1 VTVPELNYGAVIL
14 YGNVIMNIFLFVV
27 STRIILILILILLIL
42 FYFRIKF
49 FKLKIDFINRKSE
62 NRNRFKLKE
71 INGIIHFHTVYS
83 DGSGRIEELIKIAK
97 ELKADFLVSSDHNT
111 LQPKFDGLEG
121 YYDGLFYFAGEEINT
136 EFGHFLAV
144 GIEKEIKRGKYKDV
158 LSEIKKQ
165 NAAGIIC
172 HPHNWWTPW
181 KNFKAKGY
189 DGIEI
194 INLDSQWRGMSPL
207 YMIAVIFTYK
217 INSFYA
223 LHFLSHKPVKT
234 IKFWDSVQKHKNMK
248 TGIASA
254 DAHSNVKVT
263 KKKRVK
269 FPKYS
274 ELFSVART
282 HVILDDKPS
291 GKIADDKKK
300 ITEAIKN
307 GRCFFAF
314 DMFGIPKGFY
324 FGAESSD
331 GKKYF
336 SGDYINAA
344 ETNFKDNI
352 NLKVKEKEKIKKSAI
367 ENIDK
372 NDKKNAIIF
381 AGIDINGKKNP
392 YKINLFR
399 NGGKIF
405 SSKNTDLI
413 YEINDFSKEHKS
425 EPKSDFYRVEI
436 DVYFGRKKITY
447 LYSNNIEIYG

>member
-1 VTVPELNYGAVIL
+1 
-14 YGNVIMNIFLFVV
+14 MNIFLFVV
-27 STRIILILILILLIL
+27 STRIILILILILLVL

-49 FKLKIDFINRKSE
+49 FKLKIDFIDRKSE
-62 NRNRFKLKE
+62 NRSRFKLKE

-83 DGSGRIEELIKIAK
+83 DGSGRIEDLIKTAK

-111 LQPKFDGLEG
+111 LKPKVDGLEG

-136 EFGHFLAV
+136 EFGHFLAL
-144 GIEKEIKRGKYKDV
+144 GIEKEIKRGNYKDV

-181 KNFKAKGY
+181 KNFKVKGY

-263 KKKRVK
+263 RKKRVK

-282 HVILDDKPS
+282 HVILDEKPS
-291 GKIADDKKK
+291 GKVAGDKKK
-300 ITEAIKN
+300 ITEAIKK

-344 ETNFKDNI
+344 EINFVVK
-352 NLKVKEKEKIKKSAI
+352 NL
-367 ENIDK
+367 DK
-372 NDKKNAIIF
+372 NDKKNVIIF
-381 AGIDINGKKNP
+381 AGIDINGRKNP

-399 NGGKIF
+399 NGKKIF
-405 SSKNTDLI
+405 SSKNTDFI
-413 YEINDFSKEHKS
+413 YEINDFSKEPKP
-425 EPKSDFYRVEI
+425 EPKSNFYRVEI

>member
-1 VTVPELNYGAVIL
+1 
-14 YGNVIMNIFLFVV
+14 
-27 STRIILILILILLIL
+27 LIL

-49 FKLKIDFINRKSE
+49 FNLKIDFINRKSE
-62 NRNRFKLKE
+62 NRNRFKLTE

-83 DGSGRIEELIKIAK
+83 DGSGRIEELIKTAK

-111 LQPKFDGLEG
+111 LKPKIDGLEG

-144 GIEKEIKRGKYKDV
+144 GIEKEIKKGKYKDV
-158 LSEIKKQ
+158 LSDIKKQ
-165 NAAGIIC
+165 NGAGIIC
-172 HPHNWWTPW
+172 HPYNWWTPW
-181 KNFKAKGY
+181 KNFKVKGY

-194 INLDSQWRGMSPL
+194 INLDSQWRGMNPL

-254 DAHSNVKVT
+254 DAHSNVKIT
-263 KKKRVK
+263 RKRRIK

-282 HVILDDKPS
+282 HVLLDDKPS
-291 GKIADDKKK
+291 GKIGEDKKK

-314 DMFGIPKGFY
+314 DMLGIPKGFY
-324 FGAESSD
+324 FGAQSSD

-336 SGDYINAA
+336 SGDYINAS
-344 ETNFKDNI
+344 E
-352 NLKVKEKEKIKKSAI
+352 IK
-367 ENIDK
+367 NT
-372 NDKKNAIIF
+372 NDKKNVIIF
-381 AGIDINGKKNP
+381 SGIDINGRKNP

-405 SSKNTDLI
+405 SSKNVGLI
-413 YEINDFSKEHKS
+413 YEINDFSK

-447 LYSNNIEIYG
+447 LYSNNIEIYCKKN

>member
-1 VTVPELNYGAVIL
+1 
-14 YGNVIMNIFLFVV
+14 MNIFLFIV

-49 FKLKIDFINRKSE
+49 FNLKIDFINRKSE
-62 NRNRFKLKE
+62 NRNRFKLTE

-83 DGSGRIEELIKIAK
+83 DGSGRIEELIKTAK

-111 LQPKFDGLEG
+111 LKPKFDGLEG

-144 GIEKEIKRGKYKDV
+144 GIEKEVKRGKYKEV

-165 NAAGIIC
+165 NGAGIIC

-181 KNFKAKGY
+181 KNFKVKGY

-194 INLDSQWRGMSPL
+194 INLDSQWRGMNPL
-207 YMIAVIFTYK
+207 YMIAVILTYK

-254 DAHSNVKVT
+254 DAHSNVKIT
-263 KKKRVK
+263 RKKRIK

-282 HVILDDKPS
+282 HVLLYDKPS
-291 GKIADDKKK
+291 GKIGEDKKK

-307 GRCFFAF
+307 GKCFFSF

-336 SGDYINAA
+336 SGDYINTSGIETGTGG
-344 ETNFKDNI
+344 ETNFKD
-352 NLKVKEKEKIKKSAI
+352 KVGASK
-367 ENIDK
+367 NIDK
-372 NDKKNAIIF
+372 NDKKNVIIF
-381 AGIDINGKKNP
+381 AGIDINGRKNP

-413 YEINDFSKEHKS
+413 YEINDFSKE
-425 EPKSDFYRVEI
+425 PKPDFYRVEI
-436 DVYFGRKKITY
+436 DVCFGRKKITY

>member
-1 VTVPELNYGAVIL
+1 
-14 YGNVIMNIFLFVV
+14 MNIFLFIV
-27 STRIILILILILLIL
+27 STRIVLILILILLIL

-62 NRNRFKLKE
+62 NRNKFKLKE

-83 DGSGRIEELIKIAK
+83 DGSGRIEELIKAAK
-97 ELKADFLVSSDHNT
+97 ELKADFLISSDHNT
-111 LQPKFDGLEG
+111 LKPKIDGLEG

-144 GIEKEIKRGKYKDV
+144 GIEKEIKRGKYKEV
-158 LSEIKKQ
+158 LSDIKKQ
-165 NAAGIIC
+165 NGAGIIC

-181 KNFKAKGY
+181 KNFEVKGY

-194 INLDSQWRGMSPL
+194 INLDSQWRGMNPL

-223 LHFLSHKPVKT
+223 LHFLVHKPIKT

-263 KKKRVK
+263 RKKRIK

-282 HVILDDKPS
+282 HILLDDKLS
-291 GKIADDKKK
+291 GEVAKDKKK
-300 ITEAIKN
+300 ITEAIKK

-314 DMFGIPKGFY
+314 DIFGIQKGFY

-336 SGDYINAA
+336 SGDCINIY
-344 ETNFKDNI
+344 TNE
-352 NLKVKEKEKIKKSAI
+352 NL
-367 ENIDK
+367 NK
-372 NDKKNAIIF
+372 NGKKNVIIF
-381 AGIDINGKKNP
+381 SGIDINHRKNP

-399 NGGKIF
+399 NGKKIF
-405 SSKNTDLI
+405 QSKNTDLI
-413 YEINDFSKEHKS
+413 YTITISDFSKEFKS
-425 EPKSDFYRVEI
+425 KESKSDFYRVEI
-436 DVYFGRKKITY
+436 DVYFGHKKITY
-447 LYSNNIEIYG
+447 LYSNNIEIYYK

>member
-1 VTVPELNYGAVIL
+1 
-14 YGNVIMNIFLFVV
+14 MNIFLFVV

-71 INGIIHFHTVYS
+71 INGIIHFHTLYS
-83 DGSGRIEELIKIAK
+83 DGSGRIEDIIKTAK

-111 LQPKFDGLEG
+111 LKPKSDGLEG

-136 EFGHFLAV
+136 EFGHFLAL

-165 NAAGIIC
+165 NGAGIIC

-181 KNFKAKGY
+181 KNFKVKGY

-194 INLDSQWRGMSPL
+194 INLDSQWRGMNPL

-263 KKKRVK
+263 RKKRVK

-282 HVILDDKPS
+282 HVFLDDKPS
-291 GKIADDKKK
+291 GKIGEDKKK

-344 ETNFKDNI
+344 EIKNKTGDEI
-352 NLKVKEKEKIKKSAI
+352 NLKDKGNYTDYNNFKVKDNTG
-367 ENIDK
+367 ENLDK
-372 NDKKNAIIF
+372 NDKKNVIIF
-381 AGIDINGKKNP
+381 AGIDINGRKNP

-399 NGGKIF
+399 NGKKIF
-405 SSKNTDLI
+405 SSKNTDFI
-413 YEINDFSKEHKS
+413 YEINDFSKEPKP
-425 EPKSDFYRVEI
+425 EPKSNFYRVEI

>member
-1 VTVPELNYGAVIL
+1 
-14 YGNVIMNIFLFVV
+14 MNIFLFIV
-27 STRIILILILILLIL
+27 SARIILILILILLIL

-49 FKLKIDFINRKSE
+49 FNLKIDFINRKSE
-62 NRNRFKLKE
+62 NRNRFKLTE

-83 DGSGRIEELIKIAK
+83 DGSGRIEELIKTAK

-111 LQPKFDGLEG
+111 LKPKIDGFEG

-158 LSEIKKQ
+158 LSDIKKQ
-165 NAAGIIC
+165 NGAGIIC
-172 HPHNWWTPW
+172 HPYNWWTPW
-181 KNFKAKGY
+181 KNFKVKGY

-194 INLDSQWRGMSPL
+194 INLDSQWRGMNPL

-263 KKKRVK
+263 RKRRIK

-282 HVILDDKPS
+282 HVLLDDKPS
-291 GKIADDKKK
+291 GKTGEDKKK

-314 DMFGIPKGFY
+314 DMLGIPKNFY
-324 FGAESSD
+324 FGAQSSD

-336 SGDYINAA
+336 SGDYINTSEIKGKTED
-344 ETNFKDNI
+344 ETNLKD
-352 NLKVKEKEKIKKSAI
+352 KGKEKDKDKGKNQYRVNDKYKGSASKK
-367 ENIDK
+367 IDK
-372 NDKKNAIIF
+372 NDKKNVIIF
-381 AGIDINGKKNP
+381 SGIDINGKKNP
-392 YKINLFR
+392 YKINLFK
-399 NGGKIF
+399 NGEKIF

-413 YEINDFSKEHKS
+413 YEINKINDFSKEP
-425 EPKSDFYRVEI
+425 ESDFYRVEI

-447 LYSNNIEIYG
+447 LYSNNIEIYCKKN

>member
-1 VTVPELNYGAVIL
+1 
-14 YGNVIMNIFLFVV
+14 MNIVLFIV
-27 STRIILILILILLIL
+27 SARIILILILILLIL

-49 FKLKIDFINRKSE
+49 FNLKIDFINRKSE
-62 NRNRFKLKE
+62 NRNRFKLNE

-111 LQPKFDGLEG
+111 LKPKFDGLEG

-165 NAAGIIC
+165 NGAGIIC

-181 KNFKAKGY
+181 KNFKVKGY
-189 DGIEI
+189 DGIEV
-194 INLDSQWRGMSPL
+194 INLDSQWRGMNPL

-223 LHFLSHKPVKT
+223 LHFLSHKPVRT
-234 IKFWDSVQKHKNMK
+234 IKFWDSVQKRKNMK

-263 KKKRVK
+263 RKKRIK

-282 HVILDDKPS
+282 HVLLEDKLS
-291 GKIADDKKK
+291 GKTYEDKKK

-314 DMFGIPKGFY
+314 DMLGISKGFY

-336 SGDYINAA
+336 SGDYVDASEIKNKT
-344 ETNFKDNI
+344 EDKTNFKYNLNL
-352 NLKVKEKEKIKKSAI
+352 NLKVKVGDNDKINDDAWG
-367 ENIDK
+367 NLNK
-372 NDKKNAIIF
+372 NDKKNVIIF
-381 AGIDINGKKNP
+381 AGIDINGSKNP

-399 NGGKIF
+399 NGRKIF
-405 SSKNTDLI
+405 SSKNADLI
-413 YEINDFSKEHKS
+413 YEIKNINDFSKE
-425 EPKSDFYRVEI
+425 PKSYFYRVEI